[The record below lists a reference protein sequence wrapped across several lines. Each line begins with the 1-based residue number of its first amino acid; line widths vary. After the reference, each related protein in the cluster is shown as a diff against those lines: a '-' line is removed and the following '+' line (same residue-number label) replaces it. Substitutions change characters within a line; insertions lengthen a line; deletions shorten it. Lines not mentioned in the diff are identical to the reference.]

1 MNLGFRY
8 RKGAGVKRLLGLILA
23 LAVLLPVCQTLV
35 PAPLQVSAIQ
45 HSSVETTS
53 PAAGQAQCPL
63 DTPTKQHCAPTA
75 DPQSHIAQ
83 LAPRPDS
90 SGAFGAMPAILFEHS
105 RATAAQQARAPD
117 LHALS
122 ISRI

>member
-1 MNLGFRY
+1 M
-8 RKGAGVKRLLGLILA
+8 KRLLGLILA
-23 LAVLLPVCQTLV
+23 LTVLLPVCQTLV
-35 PAPLQVSAIQ
+35 SAPLQVSAIQ
-45 HSSVETTS
+45 HSSVETIS
-53 PAAGQAQCPL
+53 PAADRTQCPL

-75 DPQSHIAQ
+75 DPQPLITQ

-90 SGAFGAMPAILFEHS
+90 SGAFGAMPATLFEHS
-105 RATAAQQARAPD
+105 RATAAQQSRAPD